1 MPTDFFGRVM
11 LVFSKYGM
19 SMLQG
24 ALISMESALAGTV
37 IGCLIGFAVGIVQ
50 TIHTEKGDNPIKKGV
65 VWAVKLV
72 LNAYVEFFRG
82 TPMMAQAMFIYYG
95 LFPLLNINMTM
106 LKLSLIH
113 I

>member
-37 IGCLIGFAVGIVQ
+37 IGCLIGFAVGIARPS
-50 TIHTEKGDNPIKKGV
+50 TRR
-65 VWAVKLV
+65 
-72 LNAYVEFFRG
+72 RG
-82 TPMMAQAMFIYYG
+82 TT
-95 LFPLLNINMTM
+95 PLRRE
-106 LKLSLIH
+106 LSGP
-113 I
+113 

>member
-50 TIHTEKGDNPIKKGV
+50 TIHTE
-65 VWAVKLV
+65 
-72 LNAYVEFFRG
+72 
-82 TPMMAQAMFIYYG
+82 
-95 LFPLLNINMTM
+95 
-106 LKLSLIH
+106 
-113 I
+113 